1 MSAKKNLNTD
11 EFPFDKDN
19 FLKNLE
25 KSKTE
30 PLFTDSNLEW
40 YLEKIGEIPLLS
52 RQEENALAR
61 RSISGD
67 EKAKEKLIVAN
78 LRFVVKIAKQYQNY
92 HTNLLDLINEGNLGL
107 MHAASKFDPD
117 LGYYFITYAVWW
129 IKQYIH
135 IAINQKEEIIR
146 IPMNRSVYLRK
157 IHNIQGELRNE
168 LGREPTLDEIAER
181 LDLSVD
187 KLNKLQSS
195 LYKYISMDQ
204 SSPFDPEY
212 PKKEHIKDDNSDTPE
227 SSVMEEALH
236 ESLKKIID
244 ELDPDEKKILIHRFG
259 LDGEERLSLEKIGE
273 KFDLSKERVRQIEAK
288 TLQKLKMY
296 GEEQHLQ
303 DFL

>member
-1 MSAKKNLNTD
+1 MSAKHHLNVDKFT
-11 EFPFDKDN
+11 FDKGN
-19 FLKNLE
+19 FLKKLE
-25 KSKTE
+25 RSKTR

-40 YLEKIGEIPLLS
+40 YLEEIGKTPLLS
-52 RQEENALAR
+52 RKEESALAR

-67 EKAKEKLIVAN
+67 EKAKEKLITAN

-92 HTNLLDLINEGNLGL
+92 HTSLLDLINEGNLGL

-117 LGYYFITYAVWW
+117 LGYHFITYAVWW

-146 IPMNRSVYLRK
+146 IPVNRSVYLHK
-157 IHNIQGELRNE
+157 IHKIQGELRNE
-168 LGREPTLDEIAER
+168 LGREPTLDEIAEK

-204 SSPFDPEY
+204 SFPSDSKY
-212 PKKEHIKDDNSDTPE
+212 PRKENIKDDSCETPE
-227 SSVMEEALH
+227 SSLIEEALH

-244 ELDPDEKKILIHRFG
+244 ALNPDEKEILNHRFG
-259 LDGEERLSLEKIGE
+259 LSGKERLSLEKIGE

-288 TLQKLKMY
+288 ALQKLKMY
-296 GEEQHLQ
+296 GEKQNLQ